1 MSFTLEQAIKGIDD
15 RNIGFNHYNDDEYA
29 EMEDIIEMNKNIVD
43 DDIIINEQIKNVNEL
58 VKVQNIQPTQLE
70 QNIQLTQLEQDIDIC
85 AQSIKEQKNILKA
98 LEIDLFED
106 ITKEQKNE
114 IRKTIK
120 ETKTK
125 ITELTEQD
133 KKLKIQQKQINKEK
147 KDKQKQIDKDNTQ
160 LQKQIDKDNKD
171 KKKQIDKENRDKQKQ
186 IDKELKTQQKNELK
200 EKINE
205 LLTDRELANIY
216 IDINGENIKMITK
229 EPLIAYTWDKKIKL
243 WKIADKYDISCPIY
257 PTLVKYFENLLSN
270 DDILLPIIKIQLG
283 ENKKLL
289 AITNQIYN
297 IIKKEIN
304 FEETILNKSMYELP
318 IKNGM
323 LINLKTLVLRER
335 TINDYFSFGLDV
347 DFLGDNYNL
356 KVVNDFMCDISKKII
371 IKDDKEILEV
381 DLELVDYHKKLW
393 GYLLSGDIGD
403 RSIHIFRGV
412 GCNGKSSLINI
423 FKTITDKFTTQL
435 SSAAM
440 MNKNNS
446 PLTPEL
452 ETLMTARVA
461 LMPESDKGD
470 ELNVKVVKTITGDD
484 TINCRPLYR
493 KNITFK
499 SQAKLILATQFK
511 PEIKNDDKALWDRI
525 KLVPFNSVFEKTLEN
540 TAYIKRLQTEYL
552 SDFFTYFCYGAKEY
566 FKSGFGKCSIIDEA
580 LDEYRSSSNK
590 FLCFIKDTYNYIQKD
605 EYNLL
610 TDNEKTLYRI
620 PRADVYLTFN
630 TWCGNE
636 NNKEYKNITR
646 NEFYTEIRK
655 FVGETRYNGVDCF
668 ICQYKQKPTIND
680 NNTLI
685 IN

>member
-1 MSFTLEQAIKGIDD
+1 MNFTLEQAIKGIDD
-15 RNIGFNHYNDDEYA
+15 RNIGFNYYNDDEYA
-29 EMEDIIEMNKNIVD
+29 AMEDIIEMNKNIVD
-43 DDIIINEQIKNVNEL
+43 DDIIINEQIKNVNEH
-58 VKVQNIQPTQLE
+58 VKVQNIQPTQPE
-70 QNIQLTQLEQDIDIC
+70 QNINIY
-85 AQSIKEQKNILKA
+85 AQSIKEQKDILRA
-98 LEIDLFED
+98 LEINLFKD

-125 ITELTEQD
+125 IADLTEQE
-133 KKLKIQQKQINKEK
+133 KKFKIQ
-147 KDKQKQIDKDNTQ
+147 QKQIDKDNKQ

-171 KKKQIDKENRDKQKQ
+171 KQKQIDKDNKDKQKQ
-186 IDKELKTQQKNELK
+186 IDKELKTQQKNEQK
-200 EKINE
+200 EKIKE
-205 LLTDRELANIY
+205 LLTDIELAKIY

-229 EPLIAYTWDKKIKL
+229 EPKLVAYTWDEKTKL
-243 WKIADKYDISCPIY
+243 WKLADKFDISCPIY

-270 DDILLPIIKIQLG
+270 DDILLPIIKVKLG
-283 ENKKLL
+283 ANKKLL

-297 IIKKEIN
+297 IIKKDIN

-323 LINLKTLVLRER
+323 LIDLKTLVLRER

-403 RSIHIFRGV
+403 RSIHIFQGV

-423 FKTITDKFTTQL
+423 FKNITHKFTTQL

-440 MNKNNS
+440 MNKTNS

-493 KNITFK
+493 TNITFK

-511 PEIKNDDKALWDRI
+511 PDIKNDDKALWDRI
-525 KLVPFNSVFEKTLEN
+525 KLIPFNSVFEKTLEN
-540 TAYIKRLQTEYL
+540 TAKITKLQTDYL

-580 LDEYRSSSNK
+580 LNDYRSSSNK
-590 FLCFIKDTYNYIQKD
+590 FLCFIKDTYTYIQKD

-620 PRADVYLTFN
+620 PRADVYTTFN
-630 TWCGNE
+630 TWCGIE
-636 NNKEYKNITR
+636 NNKDYKTITR

-655 FVGETRYNGVDCF
+655 FVDEIKYTGVECF

-680 NNTLI
+680 NNTSI
-685 IN
+685 II

>member
-1 MSFTLEQAIKGIDD
+1 MSFTLEQSIKGIDD
-15 RNIGFNHYNDDEYA
+15 RNIGFIHYNDDEYD

-43 DDIIINEQIKNVNEL
+43 DDIIINEQIKNVNEH
-58 VKVQNIQPTQLE
+58 VKVQNIQPTQPTQPTQLE
-70 QNIQLTQLEQDIDIC
+70 QNINIY
-85 AQSIKEQKNILKA
+85 AQSIKEQKDILKA
-98 LEIDLFED
+98 LEIDLFKD

-125 ITELTEQD
+125 IADLTEQE
-133 KKLKIQQKQINKEK
+133 KNFKIQQI
-147 KDKQKQIDKDNTQ
+147 QIDKDNKQ

-171 KKKQIDKENRDKQKQ
+171 KQKQIDKDNKDKQKQIDKDNRDKQKQ

-205 LLTDRELANIY
+205 LLTDRELAKIY
-216 IDINGENIKMITK
+216 IDINGEKIKMITK
-229 EPLIAYTWDKKIKL
+229 EPQLVAYTWDEKIKL
-243 WKIADKYDISCPIY
+243 WKIADKFDISDPIY

-270 DDILLPIIKIQLG
+270 DDKLLPIIKVKLG
-283 ENKKLL
+283 ANKKLL

-297 IIKKEIN
+297 IIKKDIN

-323 LINLKTLVLRER
+323 LIDLKTLVLRER

-371 IKDDKEILEV
+371 IKDDKEILTV
-381 DLELVDYHKKLW
+381 DLELVEYHKKLW

-403 RSIHIFRGV
+403 RSIHIFQGV

-423 FKTITDKFTTQL
+423 FKNITSKFTTQL

-440 MNKNNS
+440 MNKNSS

-525 KLVPFNSVFEKTLEN
+525 KLIPFNSVFEKTLDN
-540 TAYIKRLQTEYL
+540 TAYITKLQTDYL

-566 FKSGFGKCSIIDEA
+566 FKSY
-580 LDEYRSSSNK
+580 LNSSSN
-590 FLCFIKDTYNYIQKD
+590 N
-605 EYNLL
+605 
-610 TDNEKTLYRI
+610 
-620 PRADVYLTFN
+620 
-630 TWCGNE
+630 
-636 NNKEYKNITR
+636 
-646 NEFYTEIRK
+646 
-655 FVGETRYNGVDCF
+655 
-668 ICQYKQKPTIND
+668 
-680 NNTLI
+680 
-685 IN
+685 

>member
-15 RNIGFNHYNDDEYA
+15 RNIGFNRYTDDEYD

-43 DDIIINEQIKNVNEL
+43 DDIIINEQIKNVNEH
-58 VKVQNIQPTQLE
+58 VKVKNIQPTQPE
-70 QNIQLTQLEQDIDIC
+70 QNINIYE
-85 AQSIKEQKNILKA
+85 QSIKEQKEILKA

-125 ITELTEQD
+125 IADLTEQE
-133 KKLKIQQKQINKEK
+133 KKF
-147 KDKQKQIDKDNTQ
+147 KDKQKQIDKE
-160 LQKQIDKDNKD
+160 NKD
-171 KKKQIDKENRDKQKQ
+171 KQKQIDKENKDKQKQ
-186 IDKELKTQQKNELK
+186 IDKELKNQQKNEQK
-200 EKINE
+200 EKIKE
-205 LLTDRELANIY
+205 LLTDIELAKIY
-216 IDINGENIKMITK
+216 VDINGENIKMITK
-229 EPLIAYTWDKKIKL
+229 EPLVAYTWDGKLKL
-243 WKIADKYDISCPIY
+243 WKIADKYDISSPIH
-257 PTLVKYFENLLSN
+257 PILVKYFENLLPN
-270 DDILLPIIKIQLG
+270 DDIILPIIKVKLG
-283 ENKKLL
+283 ANKKLL

-297 IIKKEIN
+297 IIKKDIN
-304 FEETILNKSMYELP
+304 FEETILNKSMYALP

-323 LINLKTLVLRER
+323 IINLKTLVLRER
-335 TINDYFSFGLDV
+335 TINDYFSFELDV
-347 DFLGDNYNL
+347 DFLGDKYNL

-381 DLELVDYHKKLW
+381 DLELVEYHKKLW

-403 RSIHIFRGV
+403 RSIHIFQGV

-423 FKTITDKFTTQL
+423 FKNITSKFTTQL

-525 KLVPFNSVFEKTLEN
+525 KLIPFNSVFEKTLDN
-540 TAYIKRLQTEYL
+540 TAKITKLQTDYL

-580 LDEYRSSSNK
+580 LNEYRSSSNK

-605 EYNLL
+605 AYNLL

-620 PRADVYLTFN
+620 PRADVYITFT

-655 FVGETRYNGVDCF
+655 FVDEIKYTGVECF

-685 IN
+685 ISK